1 MNTTTSG
8 VLPINSCYNFNYTQQ
23 IVLAS
28 EFAQGNGANGVINKI
43 RYYYPSSNTIST
55 TNWNSWTVYLGTTT
69 QNTFA
74 STSNWIPLTA
84 LTQVYSGTVTPIG
97 GNWMEI
103 TLTTPFPYNAASNL
117 VVAVREQVSGFN
129 CTANWASYTA
139 SGNQGI
145 YYYSD
150 STNPNPAS
158 PVAASGISSSVAQIR
173 FDITPDPTACF
184 NYSVSNISHNS
195 VSPYEA
201 NLSFAGGMPTGIE
214 YVLTTT
220 NTAPTG
226 ATIPIAAGTT
236 SLNLPNLLSNTD
248 YYFWYRKTCTD
259 NSQSVWL
266 PYIFRTPCGIMVDN
280 FYEGFE
286 TTPTGSSSNI
296 TTPVCWSYVNTVGTS
311 NAYGYVSTTAS
322 YAATGSRGYYT
333 YRSSTAS
340 ANGNLLLISPETN
353 NLGSGTKR
361 IRFKARKSS
370 ESYVPK
376 LEIFTM
382 NGTTATAT
390 KTLVH
395 EVPVTFTYSE
405 YIVYLPN
412 TTDDYFAF
420 SFDRVGTASYVYI
433 DDVYYEDAPS
443 CIPVT
448 SVSISN
454 VEKFTASVSW
464 QPTLTTATATYSWEL
479 RTSGLPGSGAEGLAQ
494 SGTTAAGVTTLNLT
508 NLLANTTYFFYVK
521 ANCLP
526 NDSSTWDELNTEFT
540 TICDYP
546 DLLTFVAPQIC
557 GIGTSNV
564 VATSTGGIIQWF
576 ANVQGAPLHVG
587 NTFETPV
594 IDQTTTFYVRT
605 GQNAPNTTVQVGTG
619 TSTSSSS
626 GYSPY
631 ASGWGGYKTQYIYT
645 VSELIAAGL
654 SAGPINRVG
663 FDITSTSNNNRA
675 DFTIHMGTTTQS
687 VATNTHVGNLE
698 LVYSNASQALV
709 AGINDHIFDTPF
721 IWDGI
726 SNIVVQVNWS
736 NNNSSQTGGSVRYH
750 TVPAVQTT
758 YTYADNRTAAQF
770 LETITGSVAGS
781 GSTTTNSYRANTY
794 FNGVGLCASPFT
806 PVSVVVVPSP
816 EFALSTDELT
826 VCQGN
831 VSEVVAILTGGDDF
845 DTYTFSPTTGVS
857 GNAQTGWIFNPQQTT
872 TYSVVASQTNGVCA
886 KEFLLTVNVTSLAY
900 EELDESYVTCANE
913 ALELSIM
920 ANDVDINQL
929 PALTLGNLSFED
941 SSNFGAT
948 LTGNGTSIAQNT
960 TNSTVGTS
968 SLKWTYQNNA
978 LGELTIN
985 QSFNGSN
992 SYGMILEFD
1001 HIAIL
1006 ENNSWDWGHVQY
1018 SLDGGNTWV
1027 NFQQSQYLGQGIG
1040 MAAGATGLKFS
1051 RTTYSSWVSISAP
1064 NSTLWKTEKLYLSS
1078 NVGNLSDVKFR
1089 FTLRSDSSG
1098 LYDGWYIDNIV
1109 VKKVDLPEILW
1120 SPSTNLFVDE
1130 ALTQPYNGESLGT
1143 VYFNQNQSG
1152 NFPYSVSISNSMINC
1167 AATIETEVVIPELIF
1182 QGLNTSY
1189 YCTATAVEDLDF
1201 DTQNGVTYLWFNS
1214 LQSQAPLTTISN
1226 TGTYYVQIVTD
1237 QCSSNRQPVH
1247 ITIVGNVNVTVAS
1260 TQTFCDAA
1268 TVADLIAIPSNAL
1281 GTVQWFSSSE
1291 SSTPLDLNT
1300 ELVNGSTYYVNQ
1312 VLYGCTSV
1320 KLPVT
1325 VQILSTPNPL
1335 ISSDITVCSNTVMSN
1350 VVIDNQSLLRWYA
1363 SPISTTPLSGQSVLT
1378 SGTYYVTVYNGV
1390 CDSERRPINV
1400 TVVQSLSTPQVTLI
1414 DICGTGVVSDLNG
1427 FVNGTN
1433 SSASLRWFVSAN
1445 ATTPL
1450 ESTQPLVTGTYYVEQ
1465 YLTGCSSA
1473 RKAVAVRVT
1482 SKVAPVINAQ
1492 QVCQGTLIS
1501 EISIP
1506 SVSGVTYN
1514 WYLSPSS
1521 TTMLPANTVLTTGTY
1536 YVRRVQYNCIS
1547 EPTQVSVNVL
1557 QIPTSPTGELTQV
1570 LAQGSM
1576 ISDIDM
1582 DQPGIIWYITYQDA
1596 ITGNNPLQQNLP
1608 LVDGQ
1613 IYYGVLMNAQGCAS
1627 LPTAV
1632 EIEIFLGINDL
1643 DISNLKVYPNP
1654 TKDLVYISYKEN
1666 IDRVEVFSMIG
1677 QRVLDVNSNDS
1688 EVSIDMSNFAS
1699 GTYMLKISVG
1709 NDNQLVKVIKK

>member
-259 NSQSVWL
+259 NNQSVWL

-322 YAATGSRGYYT
+322 NNPTGARGFYS
-333 YRSSTAS
+333 YRSSTTS
-340 ANGNLLLISPETN
+340 ANGLLLLISPETV

-361 IRFKARKSS
+361 LRFKAKKSS
-370 ESYVPK
+370 ASYVPK
-376 LEIFTM
+376 FEVYTM
-382 NGTTATAT
+382 NGTTATST
-390 KTLVH
+390 RTLVQ
-395 EVPVTFTYSE
+395 EVTLSTNYDE

-412 TTDDYFAF
+412 TADDYFAF
-420 SFDRVGTASYVYI
+420 SFDRVGTASYVYL

-448 SVSISN
+448 SVTISN
-454 VEKFTASVSW
+454 VGKFSASASW
-464 QPTLTTATATYSWEL
+464 EPTLTTTTATYSWEL
-479 RTSGLPGSGAEGLAQ
+479 RTSGTPGSGAIGLYL
-494 SGTTAAGVTTLNLT
+494 SGTTAAGVTSVNFTGLQADT
-508 NLLANTTYFFYVK
+508 EYFFYVR

-526 NDSSTWDELNTEFT
+526 TDSSIWDEEQTKFK
-540 TICDYP
+540 TICDFP
-546 DLLTFVAPQIC
+546 EWISSTPGTVC
-557 GIGTSNV
+557 GIGTADISVNFTDNNNIKWYNS
-564 VATSTGGIIQWF
+564 ANGGSSLGTGAIF
-576 ANVQGAPLHVG
+576 
-587 NTFETPV
+587 TTPV
-594 IDQTTTFYVRT
+594 LDQNTSFW
-605 GQNAPNTTVQVGTG
+605 AEAASPNTT
-619 TSTSSSS
+619 
-626 GYSPY
+626 
-631 ASGWGGYKTQYIYT
+631 
-645 VSELIAAGL
+645 
-654 SAGPINRVG
+654 
-663 FDITSTSNNNRA
+663 
-675 DFTIHMGTTTQS
+675 
-687 VATNTHVGNLE
+687 
-698 LVYSNASQALV
+698 
-709 AGINDHIFDTPF
+709 
-721 IWDGI
+721 
-726 SNIVVQVNWS
+726 
-736 NNNSSQTGGSVRYH
+736 
-750 TVPAVQTT
+750 
-758 YTYADNRTAAQF
+758 
-770 LETITGSVAGS
+770 TGSVGKVSLEPNAGTGGGLS
-781 GSTTTNSYRANTY
+781 TYMNFTAQSDFVLETVDLFPFGTGAGTVTIELRTNTGTPIMSTTVNVVGGNASSPAQTVILNFPITGGQSYRLGVNSWTGGVTNLYRDDTNFAYPYELPGILSITGPSTSGY
-794 FNGVGLCASPFT
+794 FYFFYNWMVTKGCISPRVEV
-806 PVSVVVVPSP
+806 PVVVTPSP
-816 EFALSTDELT
+816 NFELSQNELT
-826 VCQGN
+826 ICQGN
-831 VSEVVAILTGGDDF
+831 NSEIITVAVGASDY
-845 DTYTFSPTTGVS
+845 DTFEFNPTIGVS
-857 GNAQTGWIFNPQQTT
+857 GNAQTGWIFNPQETT
-872 TYSVVASQTNGVCA
+872 TYSIIASQSDGLCA
-886 KEFLLTVNVTSLAY
+886 KEFDFTVNVTSLAY
-900 EELDESYVTCANE
+900 EELDEVYLTCIDQP
-913 ALELSIM
+913 LELSIL
-920 ANDVDINQL
+920 ASDVDVSVLPQIEIASLDFNDGNINGV
-929 PALTLGNLSFED
+929 THS
-941 SSNFGAT
+941 
-948 LTGNGTSIAQNT
+948 GTNSSIAHVT
-960 TNSTVGTS
+960 SHFSEGTG
-968 SLKWTYQNNA
+968 SLKWTHTNSSASQV
-978 LGELTIN
+978 TIN
-985 QSFNGSN
+985 QVFNASN
-992 SYGMILEFD
+992 SYGLVLEFD
-1001 HIAIL
+1001 NIANL
-1006 ENNSWDWGHVQY
+1006 ESCCDYGYVQY
-1018 SLDGGNTWV
+1018 SLDGGTTWIS
-1027 NFQQSQYLGQGIG
+1027 FTSSQYLGD
-1040 MAAGATGLKFS
+1040 AAVLTTAPHVRYRKSQYNWSSMSQTS
-1051 RTTYSSWVSISAP
+1051 TSNTNWRT
-1064 NSTLWKTEKLYLSS
+1064 ERYLIEGGQNDLS
-1078 NVGNLSDVKFR
+1078 NVKLR
-1089 FTLRSDSSG
+1089 FVLHSDSSVIH
-1098 LYDGWYIDNIV
+1098 DGWYIDNII
-1109 VKKVDLPEILW
+1109 VKKVDVPNILW
-1120 SPSTNLFVDE
+1120 SPSTHLFIDQ

-1143 VYFNQNQSG
+1143 VYFNHNTAG
-1152 NFPYSVSISNSMINC
+1152 NFPYLVNISNALINC
-1167 AATIETEVVIPELIF
+1167 EATIETEVVIPQLVF
-1182 QGLNTSY
+1182 QGLDNPY
-1189 YCTATAVEDLDF
+1189 YCSSTPVEELDF
-1201 DTQNGVTYLWFNS
+1201 EHQNGVTYLWYNS
-1214 LQSQAPLTTISN
+1214 LYSQNSLTSIDN
-1226 TGTYYVQIVTD
+1226 TGIYYVQVITEE
-1237 QCSSNRQPVH
+1237 CSSVRQPVH
-1247 ITIVGNVNVTVAS
+1247 ITIVGNVNVTVAN
-1260 TQTFCDAA
+1260 TQTFCDNA
-1268 TVADLIAIPSNAL
+1268 TVANLVASASNTLAS
-1281 GTVQWFSSSE
+1281 VQWFASADA
-1291 SSTPLDLNT
+1291 TVPLDANVALI
-1300 ELVNGSTYYVNQ
+1300 NGGTYYVNQ
-1312 VLYGCTSV
+1312 VLHGCSSV

-1325 VQILSTPNPL
+1325 VQILSTPNAL
-1335 ISSDITVCSNTVMSN
+1335 VTSEITVCSNTVISN
-1350 VVIDNQSLLRWYA
+1350 VVVENQSLLRWYA
-1363 SPISTTPLSGQSVLT
+1363 SATSTTPLSGQLILT
-1378 SGTYYVTVYNGV
+1378 SGTYYVSIYNGI
-1390 CDSERRPINV
+1390 CDSERRPVNV
-1400 TVVQSLSTPQVTLI
+1400 TVVESLAIPQVTLI

-1557 QIPTSPTGELTQV
+1557 QIPTSPTGELEQL

-1582 DQPGIIWYITYQDA
+1582 DQLGIVWYVTYQDA
-1596 ITGNNPLQQNLP
+1596 ISGNNPLQPNMP

-1677 QRVLDVNSNDS
+1677 QRILDVNSNDS

>member
-1 MNTTTSG
+1 MNTTTTS
-8 VLPINSCYNFNYTQQ
+8 VIPINSCYVYNYSQQ

-158 PVAASGISSSVAQIR
+158 PVAALGISSSVAQIR

-333 YRSSTAS
+333 YRSSTTS
-340 ANGNLLLISPETN
+340 ANGLLLLISPETV

-361 IRFKARKSS
+361 LRFKAKKSS
-370 ESYVPK
+370 ASYVPK
-376 LEIFTM
+376 FEVYTM
-382 NGTTATAT
+382 NGTTATST
-390 KTLVH
+390 RTLVQ
-395 EVPVTFTYSE
+395 EVTLSTNYDE

-412 TTDDYFAF
+412 TADDYFAF
-420 SFDRVGTASYVYI
+420 SFDRVGTASYVYL

-448 SVSISN
+448 SVTISN
-454 VEKFTASVSW
+454 VGKFSASASW
-464 QPTLTTATATYSWEL
+464 EPTLTTTTATYSWEL
-479 RTSGLPGSGAEGLAQ
+479 RTSGAPGSGAIGLYL
-494 SGTTAAGVTTLNLT
+494 SGTTAAGVTSVNFTGLQADT
-508 NLLANTTYFFYVK
+508 EYFFYVR
-521 ANCLP
+521 ANCLST
-526 NDSSTWDELNTEFT
+526 DSSIWDEEQTKFK
-540 TICDYP
+540 TICDFP
-546 DLLTFVAPQIC
+546 EWISSTPGTVC
-557 GIGTSNV
+557 GIGTADISVNFTDNNNIKWYNS
-564 VATSTGGIIQWF
+564 ANGGSSLGTGAIF
-576 ANVQGAPLHVG
+576 
-587 NTFETPV
+587 TTPV
-594 IDQTTTFYVRT
+594 LDQNTSFW
-605 GQNAPNTTVQVGTG
+605 AEAASPNTT
-619 TSTSSSS
+619 
-626 GYSPY
+626 
-631 ASGWGGYKTQYIYT
+631 
-645 VSELIAAGL
+645 
-654 SAGPINRVG
+654 
-663 FDITSTSNNNRA
+663 
-675 DFTIHMGTTTQS
+675 
-687 VATNTHVGNLE
+687 
-698 LVYSNASQALV
+698 
-709 AGINDHIFDTPF
+709 
-721 IWDGI
+721 
-726 SNIVVQVNWS
+726 
-736 NNNSSQTGGSVRYH
+736 
-750 TVPAVQTT
+750 
-758 YTYADNRTAAQF
+758 
-770 LETITGSVAGS
+770 TGSVGKVSLEPNAGTGGGLS
-781 GSTTTNSYRANTY
+781 TYMNFTAQSDFVLETVDLFPFGTGAGTVTIELRTNTGTPIMSTTVNVVGGNASSPAQTVILNFPITGGQSYRLGVNSWTGGVTNLYRDDTNFAYPYELPGILSITGPSTSGY
-794 FNGVGLCASPFT
+794 FYFFYNWMVTKGCISPRVEV
-806 PVSVVVVPSP
+806 PVVVTPSP
-816 EFALSTDELT
+816 NFELSQNELT
-826 VCQGN
+826 ICQGN
-831 VSEVVAILTGGDDF
+831 NSEIVTVAVGASDY
-845 DTYTFSPTTGVS
+845 DTFEFNPTIGVS
-857 GNAQTGWIFNPQQTT
+857 GNAQTGWIFNPQETT
-872 TYSVVASQTNGVCA
+872 TYSIIASQSDGLCA
-886 KEFLLTVNVTSLAY
+886 KEFTITVNVTSLAY
-900 EELDESYVTCANE
+900 ETLDESYVTCANE
-913 ALELSIM
+913 TLELSIM
-920 ANDVDINQL
+920 ANEVDINQL
-929 PALTLGNLSFED
+929 PALTLSTLSFED

-1006 ENNSWDWGHVQY
+1006 ESNSWDWGHVQY

-1027 NFQQSQYLGQGIG
+1027 NFQQNQYLGQGIG

-1051 RTTYSSWVSISAP
+1051 RTTYSSWSGITAP

-1078 NVGNLSDVKFR
+1078 NIGNLSDVKFR

-1098 LYDGWYIDNIV
+1098 LYDGWYIDNV
-1109 VKKVDLPEILW
+1109 RVKKVDLPNISW
-1120 SPSTNLFVDE
+1120 SPATNLFLDDQ
-1130 ALTQPYNGESLGT
+1130 LTQPYAGESVGT
-1143 VYFNQNQSG
+1143 VYFNQAASG
-1152 NFPYSVSISNSMINC
+1152 NYPYEVTVSNEMIGC
-1167 AATIETEVVIPELIF
+1167 TATIETEVVIPELIF
-1182 QGLNTSY
+1182 QGLNTPY
-1189 YCTATAVEDLDF
+1189 YCTPTAVEDLDF
-1201 DTQNGVTYLWFNS
+1201 EAQNGVTYLWFNS
-1214 LQSQAPLTTISN
+1214 LLSQTPLTTISN

-1247 ITIVGNVNVTVAS
+1247 ITIVGNVNVTVVS
-1260 TQTFCDAA
+1260 SQTFCDTA
-1268 TVADLIAIPSNAL
+1268 TVANLIATPSNVL
-1281 GTVQWFSSSE
+1281 GTIQWFASSE
-1291 SSTPLDLNT
+1291 SLIPLDINT
-1300 ELVNGSTYYVNQ
+1300 ELVNGTTYYVNQ
-1312 VLYGCTSV
+1312 VLHGCSSV

-1325 VQILSTPNPL
+1325 VQILSTPNAL
-1335 ISSDITVCSNTVMSN
+1335 VTSEITVCSNTVISN
-1350 VVIDNQSLLRWYA
+1350 VVVENQSLLRWYA
-1363 SPISTTPLSGQSVLT
+1363 SATSTTPLSGQLILT
-1378 SGTYYVTVYNGV
+1378 SGTYYVSIYNGI
-1390 CDSERRPINV
+1390 CDSERRPVNV
-1400 TVVQSLSTPQVTLI
+1400 TVVESLAIPQVTLI

-1445 ATTPL
+1445 ASTPL

-1547 EPTQVSVNVL
+1547 EATQVSVNVL
-1557 QIPTSPTGELTQV
+1557 QIPTSPTGELAQV

-1576 ISDIDM
+1576 VSDIDM
-1582 DQPGIIWYITYQDA
+1582 DQLGIVWYVTYQDA
-1596 ITGNNPLQQNLP
+1596 ISGNNPLQPNMP

-1677 QRVLDVNSNDS
+1677 QRILDVNSNDS

-1699 GTYMLKISVG
+1699 GTYMLKVFVG
-1709 NDNQLVKVIKK
+1709 DDSQLVKVVKK